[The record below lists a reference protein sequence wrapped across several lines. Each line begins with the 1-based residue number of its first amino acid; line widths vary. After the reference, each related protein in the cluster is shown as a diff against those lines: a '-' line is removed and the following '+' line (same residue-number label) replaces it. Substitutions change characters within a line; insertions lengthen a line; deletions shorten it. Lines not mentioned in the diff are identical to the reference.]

1 MGKKKDKIAHWFF
14 FYSDYMMDE
23 NILDILGE
31 KNVFLKLNCISFY
44 FCNMANLKKIR
55 TYHGWHGISRG
66 QDWPR
71 GIMKG

>member
-1 MGKKKDKIAHWFF
+1 MWKKKKIKLLIDF

-55 TYHGWHGISRG
+55 IYHG
-66 QDWPR
+66 
-71 GIMKG
+71 